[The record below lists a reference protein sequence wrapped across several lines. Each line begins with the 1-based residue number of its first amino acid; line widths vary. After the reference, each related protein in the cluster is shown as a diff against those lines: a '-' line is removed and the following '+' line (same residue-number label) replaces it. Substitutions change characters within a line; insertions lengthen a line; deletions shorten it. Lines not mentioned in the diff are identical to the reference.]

1 MTGCSKA
8 KPLHYNAAL
17 RSREPVLRYISTRAQ
32 AEPLDFEGALMAG
45 LARDG
50 GLYVPQSWPTLSRD
64 FIRGVRAMPYAE
76 AAYHVM
82 RPFVGDCID
91 DAAFRALVED
101 AYAGWVHHSVAPLF
115 QTGPDEWLL
124 ELYHGPTLAFK
135 DVAMQVLGRLYDHF
149 LAKRGGQITIVG
161 ATSGDTGSAAIEAI
175 RGRER
180 ATIFIM
186 HPHGRTSEVQRRQ
199 MTTVDAPNVHNIAI
213 EGTFD
218 DCQNLLKAMFNDSAF
233 RDEVCLS
240 GVNSINWARV
250 MPQIVY
256 YVTAAASLGAP
267 DVEVSFT
274 VPTGNFGDIYA
285 GYAAHQMGLPIRRLV
300 IATNTNDILARFL
313 ATGEHALAEV
323 TPTMS
328 PSMDIQISSNFERLL
343 FDVFERDGDAVAGL
357 MQQLNGE
364 GRFSVP
370 VEKLADLKKL
380 FGAYKVDEAQTLETL
395 GQVFHETGFQIDPH
409 TAVGVAAARR
419 DRDQHGERDVPMAV
433 LGTAHPAKFPTAVE
447 KATGFRPPLPPHMHD
462 LYDRDEKFAVLPND
476 LATVQAHIRQHN
488 APAAVG

>member
-1 MTGCSKA
+1 MT
-8 KPLHYNAAL
+8 
-17 RSREPVLRYISTRAQ
+17 
-32 AEPLDFEGALMAG
+32 G

-50 GLYVPQSWPTLSRD
+50 GLYVPESWPTITPGL
-64 FIRGVRAMPYAE
+64 IRRVRTLPYPD

-82 RPFVGDCID
+82 RPFVGQCMTD
-91 DAAFRALVED
+91 DELRTLLED
-101 AYAGWVHHSVAPLF
+101 AYDSFVHHSVAPLF
-115 QTGPDEWLL
+115 QIGSDEWLL

-149 LAKRGGQITIVG
+149 LAKRGGRITVVG

-175 RGRER
+175 AGRDR

-199 MTTVDAPNVHNIAI
+199 MTTVEAPNVHNIAI

-218 DCQNLLKAMFNDSAF
+218 DCQNLLKAMFNDPVF
-233 RDEVCLS
+233 RDEVSLS

-267 DVEVSFT
+267 DVPVSFT

-285 GYAAHQMGLPIRRLV
+285 GYAAHQMGLPISRLV

-313 ATGEHALAEV
+313 ATGEHALEGV

-343 FDVFERDGDAVAGL
+343 FDVFERDGAAITAL
-357 MQQLNGE
+357 MQELADT
-364 GRFSVP
+364 GRFSVDP
-370 VEKLADLKKL
+370 AKLSGIKQL
-380 FGAYKVDEAQTLETL
+380 FGAHRVDEEQTLATV
-395 GQVFHETGFQIDPH
+395 GQVFRETGFQIDPH
-409 TAVGVAAARR
+409 TAVGVAAARY
-419 DRDQHGERDVPMAV
+419 DHQAHGHREVPMVV
-433 LGTAHPAKFPTAVE
+433 LGTAHPAKFPDAVE
-447 KATGFRPPLPPHMHD
+447 KATGFRPPLPPHLHD
-462 LYDRDEKFAVLPND
+462 LYQREERYDVLPND
-476 LATVQAHIRQHN
+476 LEAVQAHIRARLAAT
-488 APAAVG
+488 APA

>member
-1 MTGCSKA
+1 
-8 KPLHYNAAL
+8 
-17 RSREPVLRYISTRAQ
+17 
-32 AEPLDFEGALMAG
+32 MAG

-50 GLYVPQSWPTLSRD
+50 GLYVPESWPTLSNA
-64 FIRGVRAMPYAE
+64 FIRSVRAMRYPE

-82 RPFVGDCID
+82 RPFVGDCMAD
-91 DAAFRALVED
+91 DEFRSLVED
-101 AYAGWVHHSVAPLF
+101 AYRDWVHHSVAPLF
-115 QTGPDEWLL
+115 QAGPDEWLL

-149 LAKRGGQITIVG
+149 LAKRGGHITVVG

-186 HPHGRTSEVQRRQ
+186 HPHKRTSEVQRRQ
-199 MTTVDAPNVHNIAI
+199 MTTVDAPNVHNIAV

-218 DCQNLLKAMFNDSAF
+218 DCQNLLKAMFNDAVF
-233 RDEVCLS
+233 RDEVSLS

-267 DVEVSFT
+267 DVEVGFT

-285 GYAAHQMGLPIRRLV
+285 GYAACCMGLPIRRLV

-313 ATGEHALAEV
+313 ATGEHTLEEV

-343 FDVFERDGDAVAGL
+343 FDVFDRDGAAVSDV
-357 MQQLNGE
+357 MQQLRRN
-364 GRFSVP
+364 GRFRVDPALLGSI
-370 VEKLADLKKL
+370 KKL
-380 FGAYKVDEAQTLETL
+380 FGAHRVDEAQTLEML
-395 GQVFHETGFQIDPH
+395 GRVFRETGFQIDPH
-409 TAVGVAAARR
+409 TAVGVAAARQDR
-419 DRDQHGERDVPMAV
+419 EQFGDRDLPMAV
-433 LGTAHPAKFPTAVE
+433 LGTAHPAKFPAAVE
-447 KATGFRPPLPPHMHD
+447 KATGFRPPLPPHLHD
-462 LYDRDEKFAVLPND
+462 LYDREERFAVLPND
-476 LATVQAHIRQHN
+476 LATVQAHIRERAN
-488 APAAVG
+488 AACFGSS

>member
-1 MTGCSKA
+1 MT
-8 KPLHYNAAL
+8 
-17 RSREPVLRYISTRAQ
+17 
-32 AEPLDFEGALMAG
+32 G

-50 GLYVPQSWPTLSRD
+50 GLYVPESWPTLSPEL
-64 FIRGVRAMPYAE
+64 IRRVRTMPYPD

-82 RPFVGDCID
+82 RPFVGACMAD
-91 DAAFRALVED
+91 DELHSLLVAAYDSFI
-101 AYAGWVHHSVAPLF
+101 HHSVAPLF
-115 QTGPDEWLL
+115 QIGADEWLL

-149 LAKRGGQITIVG
+149 LAKRGGRITVVG

-175 RGRER
+175 AGRDR

-186 HPHGRTSEVQRRQ
+186 HPHQRTSEVQRRQ
-199 MTTVDAPNVHNIAI
+199 MTTVAAPNVHNIAI

-218 DCQNLLKAMFNDSAF
+218 DCQNLLKAMFNDAAF
-233 RDEVCLS
+233 REEVSLS

-256 YVTAAASLGAP
+256 YVTAAASLGSP
-267 DVEVSFT
+267 DVPVSFT

-285 GYAAHQMGLPIRRLV
+285 GYAAHQMGLPVERLV

-313 ATGEHALAEV
+313 ATGEHALEDV

-343 FDVFERDGDAVAGL
+343 FDVFDRDGEAIAAVMKEL
-357 MQQLNGE
+357 SQTR
-364 GRFSVP
+364 RFTVDP
-370 VEKLADLKKL
+370 AKLSNIKQL
-380 FGAYKVDEAQTLETL
+380 FGAYRVDEAQTLATL

-419 DRDQHGERDVPMAV
+419 DIEAYPQRDVPMVV
-433 LGTAHPAKFPTAVE
+433 LGTAHPAKFPDAVE
-447 KATGFRPPLPPHMHD
+447 QATGFRPPLPPHLHD
-462 LYDRDEKFAVLPND
+462 LYERDEHYDVLPND
-476 LATVQAHIRQHN
+476 LEAVEAHIR
-488 APAAVG
+488 ARLAATATA